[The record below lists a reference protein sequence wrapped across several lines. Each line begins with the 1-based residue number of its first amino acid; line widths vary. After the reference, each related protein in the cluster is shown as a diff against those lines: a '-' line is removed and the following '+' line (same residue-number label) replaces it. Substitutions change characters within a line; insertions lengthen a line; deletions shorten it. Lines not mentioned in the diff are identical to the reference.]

1 MSFDDELAEGEPQPR
16 AARTGSA
23 WHFHLAEFAENHLMV
38 LWRNSGAV
46 IADGEKDAVSSPA
59 RIQLEMHWMRGVR
72 HRVLNQIGKNPLD
85 EILVA
90 SKDRRIVS
98 HRNRS
103 RGALLLKTVGPLVN
117 QLGEESPRCHRRQ
130 TERDVRL
137 LDSGD
142 FENVVDKRQQ
152 ILRLR
157 FNVPDCRLLLNRDA
171 AEVPIGK
178 HFERRQD
185 RGQRRLEI
193 VHDHLHQVVAHFLQ
207 LPQLAKAV
215 LQRIG
220 GCLELQQAAHAR
232 AEHESIVRLGKKIVA
247 TGLDPADPVAG
258 VVQRRDE
265 NHRYARSSGIA
276 LYAAANLEAGG
287 PIIHPEISCGHG
299 DVEYAEIGVPLERGG
314 YCRRAVS
321 GGGGRIAQAVQLVE
335 QELDVGGDVV
345 RYEYELGLRLA

>member
-1 MSFDDELAEGEPQPR
+1 M
-16 AARTGSA
+16 
-23 WHFHLAEFAENHLMV
+23 
-38 LWRNSGAV
+38 
-46 IADGEKDAVSSPA
+46 
-59 RIQLEMHWMRGVR
+59 
-72 HRVLNQIGKNPLD
+72 
-85 EILVA
+85 
-90 SKDRRIVS
+90 
-98 HRNRS
+98 
-103 RGALLLKTVGPLVN
+103 
-117 QLGEESPRCHRRQ
+117 
-130 TERDVRL
+130 
-137 LDSGD
+137 
-142 FENVVDKRQQ
+142 
-152 ILRLR
+152 
-157 FNVPDCRLLLNRDA
+157 
-171 AEVPIGK
+171 
-178 HFERRQD
+178 
-185 RGQRRLEI
+185 
-193 VHDHLHQVVAHFLQ
+193 HDHLHQVVAHFLQ

-321 GGGGRIAQAVQLVE
+321 GGGGRIAQTVQLVE

-345 RYEYELGLRLA
+345 RYEYELGLRLARVRHIRGKLSGRS